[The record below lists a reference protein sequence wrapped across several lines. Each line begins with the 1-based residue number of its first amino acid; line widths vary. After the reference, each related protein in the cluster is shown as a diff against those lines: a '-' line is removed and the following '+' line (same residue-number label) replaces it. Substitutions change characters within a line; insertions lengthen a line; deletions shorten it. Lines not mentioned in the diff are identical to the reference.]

1 MHTAKGAALLRS
13 HVCCGAGGAESIWPD
28 IAFLKVMQKNPRQLS
43 GGSFPGC
50 ELETAA
56 KEVVRELI
64 SVSGMQEDAREML
77 FMMQPMPLSTGK
89 GFQLITQHRHPSD
102 KLGIGKSYQQS
113 SLFIYLKTTYKR
125 KKTPRGAH
133 PYQPSSPQHY
143 Y

>member
-1 MHTAKGAALLRS
+1 
-13 HVCCGAGGAESIWPD
+13 
-28 IAFLKVMQKNPRQLS
+28 MQRNPQRLS

-64 SVSGMQEDAREML
+64 SVSGMQEGAREML
-77 FMMQPMPLSTGK
+77 FMMQPMPLSIGK
-89 GFQLITQHRHPSD
+89 GFQLISQRRHPSD

-113 SLFIYLKTTYKR
+113 SPFIYLKTTYKR
-125 KKTPRGAH
+125 KETPRGAH